1 MTLCTV
7 ASRHACNVVV
17 TEAILCAA
25 SLSLCYTATC
35 YDISGCIGSCCCMGD
50 SKCKDSTLHIQAE
63 QTQIQWKQPLLVCCF
78 YVVYN
83 IMARRICINKFWL
96 AGGKAIILIGFL
108 FYTCIVG
115 VNPQPWMPIN
125 TQTNECIAS
134 IRSAWVAPIPPNTLL
149 KSWTEILQKS
159 VQSWYIP
166 FALQVCYGIRAS
178 KIVHVQ
184 QLRVLESEVLASKFD
199 VQDPSPCS
207 PPEC

>member
-1 MTLCTV
+1 MTLGTV

-17 TEAILCAA
+17 TEAILCAV

-78 YVVYN
+78 HDVYN
-83 IMARRICINKFWL
+83 IMARMICINRFWR

-108 FYTCIVG
+108 FYACIVG

-134 IRSAWVAPIPPNTLL
+134 IRSTWVAPIPPNTLL
-149 KSWTEILQKS
+149 RNPSEKCSELIHSLCPTSMLWH
-159 VQSWYIP
+159 QS
-166 FALQVCYGIRAS
+166 Q
-178 KIVHVQ
+178 
-184 QLRVLESEVLASKFD
+184 
-199 VQDPSPCS
+199 
-207 PPEC
+207 

>member
-7 ASRHACNVVV
+7 ASRHACNMVV

-50 SKCKDSTLHIQAE
+50 SKCKDSILHIQAK

-78 YVVYN
+78 HDVYN
-83 IMARRICINKFWL
+83 IMARMIYINRFWL

-108 FYTCIVG
+108 FYTYIVG
-115 VNPQPWMPIN
+115 VNPQPWMPNN
-125 TQTNECIAS
+125 TQTNQCIAS
-134 IRSAWVAPIPPNTLL
+134 IRSVWVAPIPPNTLL
-149 KSWTEILQKS
+149 KSWIEILQKS

-166 FALQVCYGIRAS
+166 FALQVCYDIRAS

-184 QLRVLESEVLASKFD
+184 QLRVLENEVLACKFD